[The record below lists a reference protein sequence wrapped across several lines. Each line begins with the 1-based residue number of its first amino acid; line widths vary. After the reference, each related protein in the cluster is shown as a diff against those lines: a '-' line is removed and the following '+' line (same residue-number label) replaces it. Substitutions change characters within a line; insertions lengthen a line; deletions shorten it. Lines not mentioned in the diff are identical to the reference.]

1 MTHVL
6 ALVNA
11 YGWDYF
17 RDLAKNKVHITQSAN
32 DPAGVVASGERP
44 MGVNGAEYFY
54 YKTQKQGN
62 PIKIVYP
69 KEGVPLVVSPVAIAK
84 DAPHPNA
91 AKLFTEF
98 IFAKE
103 TQQLLADKEGLYTG
117 HPEGDLSD
125 GTNPSSRILS
135 FCPPMPTSWKNA
147 ITRSKNASMIFR
159 RVSRRSF
166 DSWLLKRTLEGAAH
180 AGWSAWRFKDP
191 TLPVWIG
198 SALLLVFLMLLP
210 LGAIFRASLWDE
222 TGLSIGRYLEV
233 FTNEQFLK
241 AIWNTLM
248 IATWVGMISV
258 VIGALLAW
266 LVTRTDLPWK
276 KTIRALVMASF
287 VTPPFLGA
295 FAWTLL
301 AGPNAGA
308 LNKFY
313 RFITGS
319 EEALFNIFTMSGL
332 IFVMA
337 LYSFPY
343 VFSMIANVCELIS
356 SDLED
361 AAEILGANKWRI
373 AWTVTLPLAL
383 PALIGGF
390 ILAFLQS
397 LSLFGAPAIL
407 GLPAGLHTITTQI
420 WALFQYPPRLDLA
433 AAFSVP
439 LLLATMALIAG
450 QKKILGRKGYSTVG
464 GKGAQKRLIR
474 LGWGRIPVLVFVLAV
489 LSLSVFLPYWILL
502 KAALSQAWALPL
514 TWDNF
519 TLKNLSFAFFEYGDT
534 QLAIYNTFK
543 LGILTASI
551 GTLLA
556 TLIAYITHRD
566 LFRGARYLS
575 FFALAP
581 LVIPG
586 IVLAVGL
593 FIAYTRPPLV
603 LYGTVWI
610 LFVAYLTKEMPIGF
624 SQAESTFKSIHPELE
639 DASRIIGA
647 NRLTSLI
654 DVTVPLARS
663 GLIAAWSFIF
673 IGVIRELSASIL
685 LFAPKS
691 KVVSVVIFDLKEEGQ
706 VGVIAVL
713 GILLLVVSFAVILG
727 VQWLAGRD
735 VVATRE

>member
-1 MTHVL
+1 MATQTGTLDRVTH
-6 ALVNA
+6 
-11 YGWDYF
+11 
-17 RDLAKNKVHITQSAN
+17 
-32 DPAGVVASGERP
+32 
-44 MGVNGAEYFY
+44 
-54 YKTQKQGN
+54 
-62 PIKIVYP
+62 
-69 KEGVPLVVSPVAIAK
+69 
-84 DAPHPNA
+84 
-91 AKLFTEF
+91 
-98 IFAKE
+98 
-103 TQQLLADKEGLYTG
+103 
-117 HPEGDLSD
+117 
-125 GTNPSSRILS
+125 
-135 FCPPMPTSWKNA
+135 TSW
-147 ITRSKNASMIFR
+147 
-159 RVSRRSF
+159 
-166 DSWLLKRTLEGAAH
+166 
-180 AGWSAWRFKDP
+180 SALRLKDP
-191 TLPVWIG
+191 TFPVWLG
-198 SALLLVFLMLLP
+198 AALLLVFLMLFP
-210 LGAIFRASLWDE
+210 LGAIFRASLWDGNGI
-222 TGLSIGRYLEV
+222 TLNRYLEV

-241 AIWNTLM
+241 AIWNTL
-248 IATWVGMISV
+248 IISTWVGVISV
-258 VIGALLAW
+258 IIGALLAW
-266 LVTRTDLPWK
+266 VVARTDLPWK
-276 KTIRALVMASF
+276 KPIRALVMASF

-301 AGPNAGA
+301 AGPNAGS
-308 LNKFY
+308 LNKLY
-313 RFITGS
+313 RAVTGS

-361 AAEILGANKWRI
+361 AAEILGASKWRT
-373 AWTVTLPLAL
+373 AWTVTFPLAM

-420 WALFQYPPRLDLA
+420 WALFQYPPRLDMA

-439 LLLATMALIAG
+439 LLLATMGLIAA
-450 QKKILGRKGYSTVG
+450 QKKILGRRGFSTVG
-464 GKGAQKRLIR
+464 GKGGQKRLIQ
-474 LGWGRIPVLVFVLAV
+474 LGWGRVPVLLIVLSI

-502 KAALSQAWALPL
+502 KAALSKAWALPL

-519 TLKNLSFAFFEYGDT
+519 TLNNFSFAFFEYGDT

-543 LGILTASI
+543 LGLLTATI
-551 GTLLA
+551 GTVLA
-556 TLIAYITHRD
+556 TLIAYITNRN

-647 NRLTSLI
+647 NRLISLK
-654 DVTVPLARS
+654 DVTAPLARS
-663 GLIAAWSFIF
+663 GLIAAWCFIF
-673 IGVIRELSASIL
+673 ISVIRELSASIL
-685 LFAPKS
+685 LFSPRS

-713 GILLLVVSFAVILG
+713 GILLLVVCFAVIST
-727 VQWLAGRD
+727 VQWIAGRD
-735 VVATRE
+735 VMGTRE

>member
-1 MTHVL
+1 MATQTGTLDRVTH
-6 ALVNA
+6 
-11 YGWDYF
+11 
-17 RDLAKNKVHITQSAN
+17 
-32 DPAGVVASGERP
+32 
-44 MGVNGAEYFY
+44 
-54 YKTQKQGN
+54 
-62 PIKIVYP
+62 
-69 KEGVPLVVSPVAIAK
+69 
-84 DAPHPNA
+84 
-91 AKLFTEF
+91 
-98 IFAKE
+98 
-103 TQQLLADKEGLYTG
+103 
-117 HPEGDLSD
+117 
-125 GTNPSSRILS
+125 
-135 FCPPMPTSWKNA
+135 TSW
-147 ITRSKNASMIFR
+147 
-159 RVSRRSF
+159 
-166 DSWLLKRTLEGAAH
+166 
-180 AGWSAWRFKDP
+180 SALRLKDP
-191 TLPVWIG
+191 TFPVWIG
-198 SALLLVFLMLLP
+198 AALLLVFLMLFP
-210 LGAIFRASLWDE
+210 LGAIFRASVWDGNAI
-222 TGLSIGRYLEV
+222 TLNRYLEV

-241 AIWNTLM
+241 AIWNTL
-248 IATWVGMISV
+248 IISTWVGVISV
-258 VIGALLAW
+258 IIGALLAW
-266 LVTRTDLPWK
+266 VVTRTDLPWK
-276 KTIRALVMASF
+276 KPIRALVMASF

-301 AGPNAGA
+301 AGPNAGS
-308 LNKFY
+308 LNKLY
-313 RFITGS
+313 RAVSGS
-319 EEALFNIFTMSGL
+319 EEALFNIFTMPGL

-361 AAEILGANKWRI
+361 AAEILGANKWRT
-373 AWTVTLPLAL
+373 AWTVTFPLAM

-420 WALFQYPPRLDLA
+420 WVLFQYPPRLDMA

-439 LLLATMALIAG
+439 LLLATMVLIAV

-464 GKGAQKRLIR
+464 GKGGQKRLIR
-474 LGWGRIPVLVFVLAV
+474 LGWGRIPVLLFVFGI

-502 KAALSQAWALPL
+502 KAALSNAWALPL

-519 TLKNLSFAFFEYGDT
+519 TLHNLSFTFFEYGDT
-534 QLAIYNTFK
+534 QRAIYNTFK
-543 LGILTASI
+543 LGLITATV

-556 TLIAYITHRD
+556 TLIAYITNRN

-603 LYGTVWI
+603 LYGTIWI
-610 LFVAYLTKEMPIGF
+610 LFVAFLTKEMPIGF

-647 NRLTSLI
+647 NQLTTLK

-673 IGVIRELSASIL
+673 IGVIRELSAAIL
-685 LFAPKS
+685 LFAPQS

-706 VGVIAVL
+706 IGVIAVL
-713 GILLLVVSFAVILG
+713 GILLLAVSFAVILA
-727 VQWLAGRD
+727 VQWLVGRD

>member
-1 MTHVL
+1 M
-6 ALVNA
+6 
-11 YGWDYF
+11 
-17 RDLAKNKVHITQSAN
+17 
-32 DPAGVVASGERP
+32 P
-44 MGVNGAEYFY
+44 
-54 YKTQKQGN
+54 
-62 PIKIVYP
+62 
-69 KEGVPLVVSPVAIAK
+69 VS
-84 DAPHPNA
+84 
-91 AKLFTEF
+91 
-98 IFAKE
+98 
-103 TQQLLADKEGLYTG
+103 QTG
-117 HPEGDLSD
+117 
-125 GTNPSSRILS
+125 
-135 FCPPMPTSWKNA
+135 
-147 ITRSKNASMIFR
+147 
-159 RVSRRSF
+159 
-166 DSWLLKRTLEGAAH
+166 TLDRAAH
-180 AGWSAWRFKDP
+180 AGWAVWRLKDP
-191 TLPVWIG
+191 TFPVWIG
-198 SALLLVFLMLLP
+198 AALLLVFLMVLP
-210 LGAIFRASLWDE
+210 LGAIFRSSFWDE
-222 TGLSIGRYLEV
+222 SGISIARYLEV
-233 FTNEQFLK
+233 FTNEQYLK
-241 AIWNTLM
+241 AIWNTL
-248 IATWVGMISV
+248 IISTWVGAIAV
-258 VIGALLAW
+258 VVGALLAW

-276 KTIRALVMASF
+276 KPIRALVMASF

-313 RFITGS
+313 RFVTGS
-319 EEALFNIFTMSGL
+319 EEALFNIFTMPGL

-361 AAEILGANKWRI
+361 AAEILGANKWRT
-373 AWTVTLPLAL
+373 ALTVTLPLAL

-390 ILAFLQS
+390 ILAFLHS

-407 GLPAGLHTITTQI
+407 GLPAGVHTITTQI

-439 LLLATMALIAG
+439 LLLATMGLIAL

-464 GKGAQKRLIR
+464 GKGTQRRLIR
-474 LGWGRIPVLVFVLAV
+474 LGWGRVPVLLVVLAI

-519 TLKNLSFAFFEYGDT
+519 TLKNLSFAFFQYGDT

-543 LGILTASI
+543 LGILTATI

-556 TLIAYITHRD
+556 TLIAYVTNRN

-603 LYGTVWI
+603 LYGTIWI

-647 NRLTSLI
+647 NRLVSLI
-654 DVTVPLARS
+654 DVTAPLARS

-727 VQWLAGRD
+727 VQRLAGRD

>member
-1 MTHVL
+1 MPAAQTRTLNRAGHTGRS
-6 ALVNA
+6 AFR
-11 YGWDYF
+11 F
-17 RDLAKNKVHITQSAN
+17 RD
-32 DPAGVVASGERP
+32 
-44 MGVNGAEYFY
+44 
-54 YKTQKQGN
+54 
-62 PIKIVYP
+62 
-69 KEGVPLVVSPVAIAK
+69 
-84 DAPHPNA
+84 
-91 AKLFTEF
+91 
-98 IFAKE
+98 
-103 TQQLLADKEGLYTG
+103 
-117 HPEGDLSD
+117 
-125 GTNPSSRILS
+125 
-135 FCPPMPTSWKNA
+135 PT
-147 ITRSKNASMIFR
+147 F
-159 RVSRRSF
+159 
-166 DSWLLKRTLEGAAH
+166 
-180 AGWSAWRFKDP
+180 
-191 TLPVWIG
+191 PVWIG
-198 SALLLVFLMLLP
+198 AALLLVFLMLFP
-210 LGAIFRASLWDE
+210 LGAIFRASLWGDNGI
-222 TGLSIGRYLEV
+222 TLNRYLEV

-241 AIWNTLM
+241 AIWNTL
-248 IATWVGMISV
+248 IISTWVGAIA
-258 VIGALLAW
+258 VIIGGLLAW
-266 LVTRTDLPWK
+266 LVARTDLPWK

-308 LNKFY
+308 LNKLY
-313 RFITGS
+313 RAVTGS
-319 EEALFNIFTMSGL
+319 ENALFNIFSMPGL

-361 AAEILGANKWRI
+361 AAEILGANKWWT

-383 PALIGGF
+383 PALLGGF

-420 WALFQYPPRLDLA
+420 WALFQYPPRLDMA

-439 LLLATMALIAG
+439 LLLATMALIAV

-464 GKGAQKRLIR
+464 GKGGQKRLIR
-474 LGWGRIPVLVFVLAV
+474 LGWGRVPVLLLVLGI

-502 KAALSQAWALPL
+502 KAALSKAWAVPL

-519 TLKNLSFAFFEYGDT
+519 TLKNFSFTFLEYGDT
-534 QLAIYNTFK
+534 QRAIYNTFK
-543 LGILTASI
+543 LGLLTATL

-556 TLIAYITHRD
+556 TLIAYITNRD
-566 LFRGARYLS
+566 LFRGARYLT

-593 FIAYTRPPLV
+593 FIAYSRPPLV
-603 LYGTVWI
+603 LYGTIWI
-610 LFVAYLTKEMPIGF
+610 LFVAFLTKEMPIGF
-624 SQAESTFKSIHPELE
+624 SQAESTFKSIHLELE

-647 NRLTSLI
+647 NRLMSLKDI
-654 DVTVPLARS
+654 TAPLARS

-673 IGVIRELSASIL
+673 IGVLRELSAAIL
-685 LFAPKS
+685 LFAPSS

-713 GILLLVVSFAVILG
+713 GILLLVVSFAVILA
-727 VQWLAGRD
+727 VQGLAGRD
-735 VVATRE
+735 PVAARE

>member
-1 MTHVL
+1 MATQTGTLDRVTH
-6 ALVNA
+6 
-11 YGWDYF
+11 
-17 RDLAKNKVHITQSAN
+17 
-32 DPAGVVASGERP
+32 
-44 MGVNGAEYFY
+44 
-54 YKTQKQGN
+54 
-62 PIKIVYP
+62 
-69 KEGVPLVVSPVAIAK
+69 
-84 DAPHPNA
+84 
-91 AKLFTEF
+91 
-98 IFAKE
+98 
-103 TQQLLADKEGLYTG
+103 
-117 HPEGDLSD
+117 
-125 GTNPSSRILS
+125 
-135 FCPPMPTSWKNA
+135 TSW
-147 ITRSKNASMIFR
+147 
-159 RVSRRSF
+159 
-166 DSWLLKRTLEGAAH
+166 
-180 AGWSAWRFKDP
+180 SALRLKDP
-191 TLPVWIG
+191 TLPVWLG
-198 SALLLVFLMLLP
+198 AALLLVFLMLFP
-210 LGAIFRASLWDE
+210 LGAIFRASLWDGNAI
-222 TGLSIGRYLEV
+222 TLNRYLEV
-233 FTNEQFLK
+233 FSNEQFLK
-241 AIWNTLM
+241 AIWNTL
-248 IATWVGMISV
+248 IISAWVGVISV
-258 VIGALLAW
+258 IIGALLAW
-266 LVTRTDLPWK
+266 VVARTDLPWK
-276 KTIRALVMASF
+276 KPIRALVMASF

-301 AGPNAGA
+301 AGPNAGS
-308 LNKFY
+308 LNKLY
-313 RFITGS
+313 RAVTGS

-361 AAEILGANKWRI
+361 AAEILGASKWWT
-373 AWTVTLPLAL
+373 AWTVTLPLAM

-420 WALFQYPPRLDLA
+420 WALFQYPPRLDMA

-439 LLLATMALIAG
+439 LLLATMALIAV
-450 QKKILGRKGYSTVG
+450 QKKILGRRGFSTVG
-464 GKGAQKRLIR
+464 GKGGQKRLIR
-474 LGWGRIPVLVFVLAV
+474 LGWGRIPVLLIVLSI

-502 KAALSQAWALPL
+502 KAALSKAWALPL

-519 TLKNLSFAFFEYGDT
+519 TLNNFSFAFFEYGDT

-543 LGILTASI
+543 LGLLTATI
-551 GTLLA
+551 GTVLA
-556 TLIAYITHRD
+556 TLVAYITNRN

-593 FIAYTRPPLV
+593 FIVYTRPPLV
-603 LYGTVWI
+603 LYGTIWI

-647 NRLTSLI
+647 NRLLSLK

-685 LFAPKS
+685 LFAPAS

-706 VGVIAVL
+706 VGVISVL
-713 GILLLVVSFAVILG
+713 GILLLAASFAVILAMH
-727 VQWLAGRD
+727 WFAGRD

>member
-1 MTHVL
+1 M
-6 ALVNA
+6 A
-11 YGWDYF
+11 
-17 RDLAKNKVHITQSAN
+17 TQTGTL
-32 DPAGVVASGERP
+32 DRAG
-44 MGVNGAEYFY
+44 
-54 YKTQKQGN
+54 
-62 PIKIVYP
+62 
-69 KEGVPLVVSPVAIAK
+69 
-84 DAPHPNA
+84 
-91 AKLFTEF
+91 
-98 IFAKE
+98 
-103 TQQLLADKEGLYTG
+103 
-117 HPEGDLSD
+117 
-125 GTNPSSRILS
+125 
-135 FCPPMPTSWKNA
+135 
-147 ITRSKNASMIFR
+147 
-159 RVSRRSF
+159 
-166 DSWLLKRTLEGAAH
+166 H

-191 TLPVWIG
+191 TLPVWVG
-198 SALLLVFLMLLP
+198 AALLLVFLMLLP

-222 TGLSIGRYLEV
+222 SGLTLTRYLEV
-233 FTNEQFLK
+233 FSNPQFLK
-241 AIWNTLM
+241 AIWNTL
-248 IATWVGMISV
+248 IISTWVGVISV
-258 VIGALLAW
+258 VIGAVLAW
-266 LVTRTDLPWK
+266 LVARTDLPWK
-276 KTIRALVMASF
+276 KSIRALVMASF

-313 RFITGS
+313 RFVTGS
-319 EEALFNIFTMSGL
+319 EEALLNIFTMPGL

-343 VFSMIANVCELIS
+343 VFTMIANVCELIS

-361 AAEILGANKWRI
+361 AAEILGANKWHT
-373 AWTVTLPLAL
+373 AWSVTLPLAL

-390 ILAFLQS
+390 ILAFLHS

-407 GLPAGLHTITTQI
+407 GLPAGVHTITTQI
-420 WALFQYPPRLDLA
+420 WALFQYPPRLDMA

-439 LLLATMALIAG
+439 LLLATMALIAM
-450 QKKILGRKGYSTVG
+450 QKKILGRKGFSTVG

-474 LGWGRIPVLVFVLAV
+474 LGWGKIPVFVFVLAV

-543 LGILTASI
+543 LGLLTATI
-551 GTLLA
+551 GTVLA
-556 TLIAYITHRD
+556 TLIAYITNRN

-603 LYGTVWI
+603 LYGTIWI

-647 NRLTSLI
+647 NRLTSLL
-654 DVTVPLARS
+654 DVTAPLARS

>member
-1 MTHVL
+1 MAVSQTGTLDRAGHT
-6 ALVNA
+6 
-11 YGWDYF
+11 G
-17 RDLAKNKVHITQSAN
+17 RSA
-32 DPAGVVASGERP
+32 
-44 MGVNGAEYFY
+44 F
-54 YKTQKQGN
+54 
-62 PIKIVYP
+62 
-69 KEGVPLVVSPVAIAK
+69 
-84 DAPHPNA
+84 
-91 AKLFTEF
+91 
-98 IFAKE
+98 
-103 TQQLLADKEGLYTG
+103 
-117 HPEGDLSD
+117 
-125 GTNPSSRILS
+125 
-135 FCPPMPTSWKNA
+135 
-147 ITRSKNASMIFR
+147 
-159 RVSRRSF
+159 
-166 DSWLLKRTLEGAAH
+166 
-180 AGWSAWRFKDP
+180 RFKDP
-191 TLPVWIG
+191 TLPVWLG
-198 SALLLVFLMLLP
+198 AALFLVFLMLFP
-210 LGAIFRASLWDE
+210 LGAIFRASLWDDA
-222 TGLSIGRYLEV
+222 GLTFNKYLEV

-241 AIWNTLM
+241 AIWNTL
-248 IATWVGMISV
+248 IISIWVGVIAV
-258 VIGALLAW
+258 IIGALLAW

-276 KTIRALVMASF
+276 KPIRALVMASF

-313 RFITGS
+313 RFVTGS
-319 EEALFNIFTMSGL
+319 EEALFNIFTMPGL

-373 AWTVTLPLAL
+373 AWTVTFPLAM

-390 ILAFLQS
+390 ILAFLHS

-420 WALFQYPPRLDLA
+420 WALFQYPPRLDMA

-439 LLLATMALIAG
+439 LLLATMVLIAA
-450 QKKILGRKGYSTVG
+450 QKKILGRRGFSTVG
-464 GKGAQKRLIR
+464 GKGGQKRLIR
-474 LGWGRIPVLVFVLAV
+474 LGWRRFPVLVIVFGI
-489 LSLSVFLPYWILL
+489 LSLSIFLPYWILL
-502 KAALSQAWALPL
+502 KAALSKAWAMPL

-519 TLKNLSFAFFEYGDT
+519 TLNNLSFAFFQYDDT
-534 QLAIYNTFK
+534 KLAIYNTFK
-543 LGILTASI
+543 LGILTATL

-556 TLIAYITHRD
+556 TLIAYITNRN
-566 LFRGARYLS
+566 LFRGARYLT

-593 FIAYTRPPLV
+593 FIAYTRPPLM

-639 DASRIIGA
+639 DASRVIGA
-647 NRLTSLI
+647 NRLTTLV
-654 DVTVPLARS
+654 DVTAPLARS

-713 GILLLVVSFAVILG
+713 GILLLVVSFAVILT
-727 VQWLAGRD
+727 VQWFAGRD
-735 VVATRE
+735 PVATRE

>member
-1 MTHVL
+1 MSVSQSGAVARIGRAGRSVL
-6 ALVNA
+6 
-11 YGWDYF
+11 
-17 RDLAKNKVHITQSAN
+17 H
-32 DPAGVVASGERP
+32 
-44 MGVNGAEYFY
+44 
-54 YKTQKQGN
+54 
-62 PIKIVYP
+62 
-69 KEGVPLVVSPVAIAK
+69 
-84 DAPHPNA
+84 
-91 AKLFTEF
+91 
-98 IFAKE
+98 
-103 TQQLLADKEGLYTG
+103 
-117 HPEGDLSD
+117 
-125 GTNPSSRILS
+125 
-135 FCPPMPTSWKNA
+135 
-147 ITRSKNASMIFR
+147 
-159 RVSRRSF
+159 
-166 DSWLLKRTLEGAAH
+166 
-180 AGWSAWRFKDP
+180 FKDP
-191 TLPVWIG
+191 TLPVLL
-198 SALLLVFLMLLP
+198 SAALLLIFLMVFP
-210 LGAIFRASLWDE
+210 LAAIFRASLWGDA
-222 TGLSIGRYLEV
+222 GLTLQRYLEV

-241 AIWNTLM
+241 AIWNTL
-248 IATWVGMISV
+248 IISTWVGVIAV

-276 KTIRALVMASF
+276 KAIRALVMASF

-313 RFITGS
+313 RAVTGS
-319 EEALFNIFTMSGL
+319 EDALFNIFTMPGL

-337 LYSFPY
+337 LYSFPF
-343 VFSMIANVCELIS
+343 VFSMIANVFELIS

-361 AAEILGANKWRI
+361 AAEILGASKWHI

-383 PALIGGF
+383 PALLGGF
-390 ILAFLQS
+390 ILAFLHS

-407 GLPAGLHTITTQI
+407 GLPAGVHTITTQI
-420 WALFQYPPRLDLA
+420 WALFQYPPRLDMA

-439 LLLATMALIAG
+439 LLLATMALIAA

-464 GKGAQKRLIR
+464 GKGGQQRPLRLA
-474 LGWGRIPVLVFVLAV
+474 WATVPVLLLVFAI

-502 KAALSQAWALPL
+502 KAALSKAWAMPL

-519 TLKNLSFAFFEYGDT
+519 SLKNFTFAFFEYDDT
-534 QLAIYNTFK
+534 QRAIYNTFK
-543 LGILTASI
+543 LGILTATV

-556 TLIAYITHRD
+556 TLIAYITNRN
-566 LFRGARYLS
+566 LFRGARYLT

-593 FIAYTRPPLV
+593 FIVYTRPPLV

-654 DVTVPLARS
+654 DVTAPLARS

-685 LFAPKS
+685 LFAPSS

-713 GILLLVVSFAVILG
+713 GILLLLVSFTVILS
-727 VQWLAGRD
+727 VQWFAGRQP
-735 VVATRE
+735 VATRE

>member
-1 MTHVL
+1 MP
-6 ALVNA
+6 AS
-11 YGWDYF
+11 
-17 RDLAKNKVHITQSAN
+17 QS
-32 DPAGVVASGERP
+32 
-44 MGVNGAEYFY
+44 
-54 YKTQKQGN
+54 
-62 PIKIVYP
+62 
-69 KEGVPLVVSPVAIAK
+69 
-84 DAPHPNA
+84 
-91 AKLFTEF
+91 
-98 IFAKE
+98 
-103 TQQLLADKEGLYTG
+103 
-117 HPEGDLSD
+117 
-125 GTNPSSRILS
+125 GTLG
-135 FCPPMPTSWKNA
+135 
-147 ITRSKNASMIFR
+147 
-159 RVSRRSF
+159 RVGQ
-166 DSWLLKRTLEGAAH
+166 T
-180 AGWSAWRFKDP
+180 GWSALRFTDP

-198 SALLLVFLMLLP
+198 AALLLIFLMLLP
-210 LGAIFRASLWDE
+210 LGAIFRASLWDD
-222 TGLSIGRYLEV
+222 TGVTFSRYLEV
-233 FTNEQFLK
+233 FTNEQYLK
-241 AIWNTLM
+241 AIWNTL
-248 IATWVGMISV
+248 IISTWVGV
-258 VIGALLAW
+258 LAVLIGAVLAW
-266 LVTRTDLPWK
+266 LVTRTDLPLK
-276 KTIRALVMASF
+276 KPIRALVMASF

-308 LNKFY
+308 LNKLY
-313 RFITGS
+313 RAVTGS
-319 EEALFNIFTMSGL
+319 EEAIFNIFTMPGL

-361 AAEILGANKWRI
+361 AAEILGANKWHT

-390 ILAFLQS
+390 ILAFLHS

-420 WALFQYPPRLDLA
+420 WSLFQYPPRLDMA

-439 LLLATMALIAG
+439 LLLVTMVLIVV

-464 GKGAQKRLIR
+464 GKGGQKRLIR
-474 LGWGRIPVLVFVLAV
+474 LGWSRVPVLLFVLGI

-502 KAALSQAWALPL
+502 KAALSKAWALPL

-519 TLKNLSFAFFEYGDT
+519 TLNNLSFTFFEYGDT

-543 LGILTASI
+543 LGLITATL
-551 GTLLA
+551 GTVLA
-556 TLIAYITHRD
+556 TLIAYTTNRN

-603 LYGTVWI
+603 LYGTIWI
-610 LFVAYLTKEMPIGF
+610 LFVAFLTKEMPIGF

-639 DASRIIGA
+639 DAGRIIGA
-647 NRLTSLI
+647 NRLTTLKDI
-654 DVTVPLARS
+654 TVPLARS

-673 IGVIRELSASIL
+673 IGVIRELSAAIL

-713 GILLLVVSFAVILG
+713 GILLLAVSFAVILT
-727 VQWLAGRD
+727 VQRLAGRD

>member
-1 MTHVL
+1 
-6 ALVNA
+6 
-11 YGWDYF
+11 
-17 RDLAKNKVHITQSAN
+17 
-32 DPAGVVASGERP
+32 
-44 MGVNGAEYFY
+44 
-54 YKTQKQGN
+54 
-62 PIKIVYP
+62 
-69 KEGVPLVVSPVAIAK
+69 
-84 DAPHPNA
+84 
-91 AKLFTEF
+91 
-98 IFAKE
+98 
-103 TQQLLADKEGLYTG
+103 
-117 HPEGDLSD
+117 
-125 GTNPSSRILS
+125 
-135 FCPPMPTSWKNA
+135 MPTSQ
-147 ITRSKNASMIFR
+147 TG
-159 RVSRRSF
+159 
-166 DSWLLKRTLEGAAH
+166 TLDRAGDT
-180 AGWSAWRFKDP
+180 GWSAFRFKDP

-198 SALLLVFLMLLP
+198 AALLLIFLMLLP
-210 LGAIFRASLWDE
+210 LGAIFRASLWAD
-222 TGLSIGRYLEV
+222 TGLTFSRYLEV
-233 FTNEQFLK
+233 FTDEQFLK
-241 AIWNTLM
+241 AIWNTLV
-248 IATWVGMISV
+248 ISTWVGVLAVI
-258 VIGALLAW
+258 IGAVLAW

-276 KTIRALVMASF
+276 KPIRALVMASF

-308 LNKFY
+308 LNKLY
-313 RFITGS
+313 RAVTGS
-319 EEALFNIFTMSGL
+319 EEALFNIFTMPGL

-361 AAEILGANKWRI
+361 AAEILGANKWRT

-390 ILAFLQS
+390 ILAFLHS

-407 GLPAGLHTITTQI
+407 GLLAGLHTITTQI
-420 WALFQYPPRLDLA
+420 WALFQYPPRLDMA

-439 LLLATMALIAG
+439 LLLATMLLIVA

-464 GKGAQKRLIR
+464 GKGGQKRLIR
-474 LGWGRIPVLVFVLAV
+474 LGWGRIPVLLLVFGI

-502 KAALSQAWALPL
+502 KAALSKAWALPL

-519 TLKNLSFAFFEYGDT
+519 TLHNLSFTFFEYGDT
-534 QLAIYNTFK
+534 RRAIYNTFK
-543 LGILTASI
+543 LGLITATV

-556 TLIAYITHRD
+556 TLIAYITNRN

-603 LYGTVWI
+603 LYGTLWI
-610 LFVAYLTKEMPIGF
+610 LFVAFLTKEMPIGF

-647 NRLTSLI
+647 NRLTTLKNI
-654 DVTVPLARS
+654 TAPLARS

-673 IGVIRELSASIL
+673 IGVIRELSAAIL
-685 LFAPKS
+685 LFAPQS

-706 VGVIAVL
+706 IGVIAVL
-713 GILLLVVSFAVILG
+713 GILLLVVSFAVIIT
-727 VQWLAGRD
+727 VQRLAGRD

>member
-1 MTHVL
+1 
-6 ALVNA
+6 
-11 YGWDYF
+11 
-17 RDLAKNKVHITQSAN
+17 
-32 DPAGVVASGERP
+32 
-44 MGVNGAEYFY
+44 
-54 YKTQKQGN
+54 
-62 PIKIVYP
+62 
-69 KEGVPLVVSPVAIAK
+69 
-84 DAPHPNA
+84 
-91 AKLFTEF
+91 
-98 IFAKE
+98 
-103 TQQLLADKEGLYTG
+103 
-117 HPEGDLSD
+117 
-125 GTNPSSRILS
+125 
-135 FCPPMPTSWKNA
+135 MPTSQ
-147 ITRSKNASMIFR
+147 TG
-159 RVSRRSF
+159 
-166 DSWLLKRTLEGAAH
+166 TLDRAGDT
-180 AGWSAWRFKDP
+180 GWSAFRFKDP

-198 SALLLVFLMLLP
+198 AALLLIFLMLLP
-210 LGAIFRASLWDE
+210 LGAIFRASLWDD
-222 TGLSIGRYLEV
+222 TGVTFSRYLEV
-233 FTNEQFLK
+233 FTNQQFLK
-241 AIWNTLM
+241 AIWNTL
-248 IATWVGMISV
+248 IISIWVGVLAVI
-258 VIGALLAW
+258 IGALLAW

-276 KTIRALVMASF
+276 KPIRALVMASF

-308 LNKFY
+308 LNKLY
-313 RFITGS
+313 RAVTGS
-319 EEALFNIFTMSGL
+319 EEAIFNIFTMPGL

-361 AAEILGANKWRI
+361 AAEILGANKWRT

-390 ILAFLQS
+390 ILAFLHS

-420 WALFQYPPRLDLA
+420 WALFQYPPRLDMA

-439 LLLATMALIAG
+439 LLLATMVLIVA

-464 GKGAQKRLIR
+464 GKGGQKRLIR
-474 LGWGRIPVLVFVLAV
+474 LGWGRVPVLLFVFGI

-502 KAALSQAWALPL
+502 KAALSKAWALPL

-519 TLKNLSFAFFEYGDT
+519 TLNNLSFTFFEYGDT
-534 QLAIYNTFK
+534 QRAIYNTFK
-543 LGILTASI
+543 LGLITATV

-556 TLIAYITHRD
+556 TLIAYITNRN

-603 LYGTVWI
+603 LYGTIWI
-610 LFVAYLTKEMPIGF
+610 LFVAFLTKEMPIGF

-647 NRLTSLI
+647 NRLTTLKDI
-654 DVTVPLARS
+654 TVPLARS

-673 IGVIRELSASIL
+673 IGVIRELSAAIL

-713 GILLLVVSFAVILG
+713 GILLLAVSFAVILT
-727 VQWLAGRD
+727 VQRLAGRD

>member
-1 MTHVL
+1 MATQTGTLDRVTH
-6 ALVNA
+6 
-11 YGWDYF
+11 
-17 RDLAKNKVHITQSAN
+17 
-32 DPAGVVASGERP
+32 
-44 MGVNGAEYFY
+44 
-54 YKTQKQGN
+54 
-62 PIKIVYP
+62 
-69 KEGVPLVVSPVAIAK
+69 
-84 DAPHPNA
+84 
-91 AKLFTEF
+91 
-98 IFAKE
+98 
-103 TQQLLADKEGLYTG
+103 
-117 HPEGDLSD
+117 
-125 GTNPSSRILS
+125 
-135 FCPPMPTSWKNA
+135 TSW
-147 ITRSKNASMIFR
+147 
-159 RVSRRSF
+159 
-166 DSWLLKRTLEGAAH
+166 
-180 AGWSAWRFKDP
+180 SALRLKDP
-191 TLPVWIG
+191 TLPVWLG
-198 SALLLVFLMLLP
+198 AALLLVILMLFP
-210 LGAIFRASLWDE
+210 LGAIFRASLWDGNAI
-222 TGLSIGRYLEV
+222 TLNRYLEV
-233 FTNEQFLK
+233 FSNEQFLK
-241 AIWNTLM
+241 AIWNTL
-248 IATWVGMISV
+248 IISTWVGVISV
-258 VIGALLAW
+258 IIGALLAW
-266 LVTRTDLPWK
+266 VVARTDLPWK
-276 KTIRALVMASF
+276 KPIRALVMASF

-301 AGPNAGA
+301 AGPNAGS
-308 LNKFY
+308 LNKLY
-313 RFITGS
+313 RAVTGS

-361 AAEILGANKWRI
+361 AAEILGASKWWT
-373 AWTVTLPLAL
+373 AWTVTLPLAM

-420 WALFQYPPRLDLA
+420 WALFQYPPRLDMA

-439 LLLATMALIAG
+439 LLLATMALIAV

-464 GKGAQKRLIR
+464 GKGGQKRLIR
-474 LGWGRIPVLVFVLAV
+474 LGWGRFPVLLIVLSI

-502 KAALSQAWALPL
+502 KAALSKAWALPL

-519 TLKNLSFAFFEYGDT
+519 TLNNFSFAFFEYGDT

-543 LGILTASI
+543 LGLLTATI
-551 GTLLA
+551 GTVLA
-556 TLIAYITHRD
+556 TLVAYITNRN

-593 FIAYTRPPLV
+593 FIVYTRPPLV
-603 LYGTVWI
+603 LYGTIWI

-647 NRLTSLI
+647 NRLISLK
-654 DVTVPLARS
+654 DVTAPLARS
-663 GLIAAWSFIF
+663 GLIAAWCFIF
-673 IGVIRELSASIL
+673 ISVIRELSASIL
-685 LFAPKS
+685 LFSPRS

-713 GILLLVVSFAVILG
+713 GILLLVVCFAVIST
-727 VQWLAGRD
+727 VQWIAGRD
-735 VVATRE
+735 VMGTRE

>member
-1 MTHVL
+1 M
-6 ALVNA
+6 
-11 YGWDYF
+11 
-17 RDLAKNKVHITQSAN
+17 
-32 DPAGVVASGERP
+32 PAS
-44 MGVNGAEYFY
+44 
-54 YKTQKQGN
+54 Q
-62 PIKIVYP
+62 
-69 KEGVPLVVSPVAIAK
+69 
-84 DAPHPNA
+84 
-91 AKLFTEF
+91 
-98 IFAKE
+98 
-103 TQQLLADKEGLYTG
+103 TG
-117 HPEGDLSD
+117 
-125 GTNPSSRILS
+125 TINRIS
-135 FCPPMPTSWKNA
+135 QT
-147 ITRSKNASMIFR
+147 
-159 RVSRRSF
+159 
-166 DSWLLKRTLEGAAH
+166 
-180 AGWSAWRFKDP
+180 GWSAVRFNDP
-191 TLPVWIG
+191 TFPVWIG
-198 SALLLVFLMLLP
+198 AALLLVFLMVLP

-222 TGLSIGRYLEV
+222 TGLTFNRYLEV
-233 FTNEQFLK
+233 FTNQQFLK
-241 AIWNTLM
+241 AIWNTL
-248 IATWVGMISV
+248 IISTWVGVLAVI
-258 VIGALLAW
+258 IGALLAW

-276 KTIRALVMASF
+276 KPIRALVMASF

-313 RFITGS
+313 RTVTGS
-319 EEALFNIFTMSGL
+319 EEALFNIFTMPGL

-361 AAEILGANKWRI
+361 AAEILGANKWRT

-390 ILAFLQS
+390 ILAFLHS

-420 WALFQYPPRLDLA
+420 WTLFQYPPRLDMA

-439 LLLATMALIAG
+439 LLLATMVLIVA

-464 GKGAQKRLIR
+464 GKGGQKRLIR
-474 LGWGRIPVLVFVLAV
+474 LGWGRIPVLLLVFGI

-502 KAALSQAWALPL
+502 KAALSKAWALPL

-519 TLKNLSFAFFEYGDT
+519 TLHNLSFTFFEYGDT
-534 QLAIYNTFK
+534 QRAIYNTFK
-543 LGILTASI
+543 LGLITATV

-556 TLIAYITHRD
+556 TLIAYITNRN

-593 FIAYTRPPLV
+593 FIAYTRPPLL
-603 LYGTVWI
+603 LYGTIWI
-610 LFVAYLTKEMPIGF
+610 LFVAFLTKEMPIGF

-647 NRLTSLI
+647 NRLTTLK
-654 DVTVPLARS
+654 DVTAPLARS

-673 IGVIRELSASIL
+673 IGVIRELSAAIL
-685 LFAPKS
+685 LFAPQS

-706 VGVIAVL
+706 IGVIAVL
-713 GILLLVVSFAVILG
+713 GILLLVVSFAVIIT
-727 VQWLAGRD
+727 VQRLAGRD
-735 VVATRE
+735 VVATRG

>member
-1 MTHVL
+1 MASSQSETL
-6 ALVNA
+6 A
-11 YGWDYF
+11 GS
-17 RDLAKNKVHITQSAN
+17 T
-32 DPAGVVASGERP
+32 
-44 MGVNGAEYFY
+44 
-54 YKTQKQGN
+54 
-62 PIKIVYP
+62 
-69 KEGVPLVVSPVAIAK
+69 
-84 DAPHPNA
+84 
-91 AKLFTEF
+91 
-98 IFAKE
+98 
-103 TQQLLADKEGLYTG
+103 
-117 HPEGDLSD
+117 
-125 GTNPSSRILS
+125 
-135 FCPPMPTSWKNA
+135 
-147 ITRSKNASMIFR
+147 
-159 RVSRRSF
+159 
-166 DSWLLKRTLEGAAH
+166 GAAWP
-180 AGWSAWRFKDP
+180 GLRLRDP
-191 TLPVWIG
+191 TLPIWLG
-198 SALLLVFLMLLP
+198 AALLLVFLMVLP

-222 TGLSIGRYLEV
+222 SGVTFSRYFEV
-233 FTNEQFLK
+233 FTNAQFLK
-241 AIWNTLM
+241 AIWNTL
-248 IATWVGMISV
+248 IISTWVGVISV
-258 VIGALLAW
+258 ALGALLAW

-276 KTIRALVMASF
+276 KAIRALIMASF

-308 LNKFY
+308 LNKLY
-313 RFITGS
+313 RALTGS

-343 VFSMIANVCELIS
+343 VFSMIANVFELIS

-373 AWTVTLPLAL
+373 AWTVTLPLAM

-390 ILAFLQS
+390 ILAFLHS

-420 WALFQYPPRLDLA
+420 WALFQYPPRLDMA

-439 LLLATMALIAG
+439 LLLATMALIAV
-450 QKKILGRKGYSTVG
+450 QKRILGRRGYSTVG
-464 GKGAQKRLIR
+464 GKGAQKRLVR
-474 LGWGRIPVLVFVLAV
+474 LGWGRLPVLLFVLGI

-502 KAALSQAWALPL
+502 KAALSQAWAMPL
-514 TWDNF
+514 TWDNL
-519 TLKNLSFAFFEYGDT
+519 TLKNLSFVFFEYGDT

-543 LGILTASI
+543 LGILTATL
-551 GTLLA
+551 GTVLA
-556 TLIAYITHRD
+556 TLIAYITNRN

-603 LYGTVWI
+603 LYGTIWI

-647 NRLTSLI
+647 NRMRSLF
-654 DVTVPLARS
+654 DVTAPLARS

>member
-1 MTHVL
+1 MATQTGTFDRVTH
-6 ALVNA
+6 
-11 YGWDYF
+11 
-17 RDLAKNKVHITQSAN
+17 
-32 DPAGVVASGERP
+32 
-44 MGVNGAEYFY
+44 
-54 YKTQKQGN
+54 
-62 PIKIVYP
+62 
-69 KEGVPLVVSPVAIAK
+69 
-84 DAPHPNA
+84 
-91 AKLFTEF
+91 
-98 IFAKE
+98 
-103 TQQLLADKEGLYTG
+103 
-117 HPEGDLSD
+117 
-125 GTNPSSRILS
+125 
-135 FCPPMPTSWKNA
+135 TSW
-147 ITRSKNASMIFR
+147 
-159 RVSRRSF
+159 
-166 DSWLLKRTLEGAAH
+166 
-180 AGWSAWRFKDP
+180 SALRFKDP
-191 TLPVWIG
+191 TFPVWLG
-198 SALLLVFLMLLP
+198 AALLLVFLMLFP
-210 LGAIFRASLWDE
+210 LGAIFRASLWDGNAI
-222 TGLSIGRYLEV
+222 TLNRYLEV

-241 AIWNTLM
+241 AIWNTL
-248 IATWVGMISV
+248 IISTWVGV
-258 VIGALLAW
+258 LAVIVGAMLAW
-266 LVTRTDLPWK
+266 LVTRTDVPWK
-276 KTIRALVMASF
+276 KPIRALVMASF

-301 AGPNAGA
+301 AGPNAGS
-308 LNKFY
+308 LNKLY
-313 RFITGS
+313 RAVTGS
-319 EEALFNIFTMSGL
+319 EDALFNIFTMPGL

-361 AAEILGANKWRI
+361 AAEILGANKWRT
-373 AWTVTLPLAL
+373 AWTVTFPLAM

-420 WALFQYPPRLDLA
+420 WALFQYPPRLDMA

-439 LLLATMALIAG
+439 LLLATMVLIAV

-474 LGWGRIPVLVFVLAV
+474 LGWGRIPVLLFVFGI

-502 KAALSQAWALPL
+502 KAALSNAWALPL

-519 TLKNLSFAFFEYGDT
+519 TLHNLSFTFFEYGDT
-534 QLAIYNTFK
+534 QRAIYNTFK
-543 LGILTASI
+543 LGLITATV

-556 TLIAYITHRD
+556 TLIAYITNRN

-603 LYGTVWI
+603 LYGTIWI
-610 LFVAYLTKEMPIGF
+610 LFVAFLTKEMPIGF

-647 NRLTSLI
+647 NRLTTLK
-654 DVTVPLARS
+654 DVTAPLARS

-673 IGVIRELSASIL
+673 IGVIRELSAAIL
-685 LFAPKS
+685 LFAPQS

-713 GILLLVVSFAVILG
+713 GILLLAVSFAVILA